1 MHRHLVLALGL
12 CVALTGCGSAGSARA
27 GEATDRAG
35 SGTELR
41 IATAFYPLSF
51 LAQRL
56 AGEGAVLD
64 ELTAA
69 GAEPHDLE
77 LTPRQVAGLQEADL
91 VLHLAG
97 FQPSVDRAVQQ
108 QATGA
113 AFDVSTV
120 TPLEP
125 GYVPLEEGVPEPA
138 EQGLDP
144 HVWLAPLRYAAIAD
158 AVADRMAEIRPAQAA
173 RFRARAAQL
182 RGKLTELDEQYRTGL
197 STCDRRQLVTSH
209 NAFGY
214 LASAYDLE
222 QVPIAGFTPDAEPS
236 PHRLAEVAEYAEA
249 NEVTTVYFEELVDPS
264 VAAALAREV
273 GAEPAALSP
282 LEVAPQSGD
291 YFTGMRANLTALRQG
306 LGCSGD

>member
-1 MHRHLVLALGL
+1 MPRHLVLILGL
-12 CVALTGCGSAGSARA
+12 CAALAGCSAGGSARA
-27 GEATDRAG
+27 GDTPPAG

-56 AGEGAVLD
+56 AGEQARLD

-77 LTPRQVAGLQEADL
+77 LTPRQVAGLAEADL

-108 QATGA
+108 QAADA
-113 AFDVSTV
+113 ALDVSTV

-125 GYVPLEEGVPEPA
+125 GYVPLEGGVPGPA
-138 EQGLDP
+138 EEGLDP

-158 AVADRMAEIRPAQAA
+158 AVATRLAELRPGQTAQ
-173 RFRARAAQL
+173 FRARAAQL
-182 RGKLTELDEQYRTGL
+182 RAELSELDEQYRTGL
-197 STCDRRQLVTSH
+197 STCDRRQVVTSH

-214 LASAYDLE
+214 LASEYDLE

-236 PHRLAEVAEYAEA
+236 PHRLAEVAAYAEA
-249 NEVTTVYFEELVDPS
+249 HAVTTVYFEELVDPS
-264 VAAALAREV
+264 VAEALAREV
-273 GAEPAALSP
+273 GAQPAALSP
-282 LEVAPQSGD
+282 LEVAPGSGD
-291 YFTGMRANLTALRQG
+291 YFTGMRDNLTALRQG
-306 LGCSGD
+306 LGCSGS